1 MNIKKKVF
9 WYVAK
14 VLDLLRFIYLF
25 IYFLVNNLL
34 RFIGKGVLDR
44 FLPRINGGNILGLI
58 SSSLFLQLK
67 DPVSISLRI
76 HDPTSK
82 PPLSRENY
90 CITQWNSRHYRRP
103 KPSIFPPIL
112 WRNRRFP
119 FRYFYGR
126 SPSRAKPIAV
136 ENPYKPWVKTTV
148 VASQRRSRRREIEY
162 LIVWEMTRVGF
173 TLWVLE
179 VVGCL
184 RWPCLHSNRWSLI
197 AAPYVCFLRKWC
209 KMIENERKQTTLI
222 EVLLC
227 CWVNKW

>member
-90 CITQWNSRHYRRP
+90 CITQ
-103 KPSIFPPIL
+103 
-112 WRNRRFP
+112 
-119 FRYFYGR
+119 
-126 SPSRAKPIAV
+126 
-136 ENPYKPWVKTTV
+136 
-148 VASQRRSRRREIEY
+148 
-162 LIVWEMTRVGF
+162 
-173 TLWVLE
+173 
-179 VVGCL
+179 
-184 RWPCLHSNRWSLI
+184 
-197 AAPYVCFLRKWC
+197 
-209 KMIENERKQTTLI
+209 
-222 EVLLC
+222 
-227 CWVNKW
+227 